1 MSATMQGINAKGYL
15 SGWLQGLEGMTT
27 ADIKAI
33 PADKWTATFGGTTR
47 PANELCADT
56 VSLLDWVTGALKGNV
71 QTEGYMEK
79 MTALAAECANQD
91 RAIAKFSQSVKDFNA
106 ALEAAS
112 DEDLNK
118 EVTPPW
124 EMPAPL
130 FMMAQIAVSHVW
142 YHDGQF
148 NYIQNLLGDDKVH
161 WMGD

>member
-15 SGWLQGLEGMTT
+15 GGWLQGLEGMTT

-33 PADKWTATFGGTTR
+33 PADKWTVAFGGTTR
-47 PANELCADT
+47 PANEICADMI
-56 VSLLDWVTGALKGNV
+56 SLLHWTTEALKGNLLA
-71 QTEGYMEK
+71 EGYMER
-79 MTALAAECANQD
+79 MQELSAECADQS
-91 RAIAKFSQSVKDFNA
+91 RAVAKFSQSVKDFNA
-106 ALEAAS
+106 ALEAAT
-112 DEDLNK
+112 DEALNT

-148 NYIQNLLGDDKVH
+148 NYIHNLLGDDKVH